1 LGNPRNPT
9 FVIPDA
15 AQRRSGTQCLCVSQ
29 SLRKL
34 AASMRLAFQ
43 AIGFADVR
51 AGFLPTQSG
60 SVRDQAASGPE

>member
-43 AIGFADVR
+43 AIGF
-51 AGFLPTQSG
+51 LSTQSG